1 MESLLC
7 WHVKNRLVLEVID
20 LRVRRHPCL
29 IEYDFVLISAAER
42 RCRVSVESGQL
53 CEVEGVRVKFRVR
66 SLPAEGTPLAFGV
79 QFVLWTMLIFPPV
92 PEFLQAMGGKDRF
105 QSWKAR
111 AENGDVDLN
120 L

>member
-1 MESLLC
+1 MESFLC
-7 WHVKNRLVLEVID
+7 WHVKNRLVLDVLD
-20 LRVRRHPCL
+20 FRVWGDPCL
-29 IEYDFVLISAAER
+29 IEYDFVLIGAAER
-42 RCRVSVESGQL
+42 RCRVSVKSGQL

-79 QFVLWTMLIFPPV
+79 QFVLWTVLILPPV
-92 PEFLQAMGGKDRF
+92 PEFLQTMRCKDRF
-105 QSWKAR
+105 QGWKAR